1 MPYLVNNQNDIPDE
15 FDRLTGSWILIS
27 NNDIKYNMKEI
38 KSLENKEILLKGTLK
53 KNSQK

>member
-1 MPYLVNNQNDIPDE
+1 MPYLVNNQKDKPDK
-15 FDRLTGSWILIS
+15 FDRLTGSWIFIT

-38 KSLENKEILLKGTLK
+38 MSLENREILLNGTFK